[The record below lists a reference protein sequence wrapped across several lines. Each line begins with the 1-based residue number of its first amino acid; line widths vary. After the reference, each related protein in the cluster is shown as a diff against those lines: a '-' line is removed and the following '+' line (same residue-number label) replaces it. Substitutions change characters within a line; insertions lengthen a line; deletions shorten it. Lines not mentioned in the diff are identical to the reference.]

1 MVYLMDGVVEIET
14 LPEERLGKG
23 MGGYKCVF
31 PTFSSLL
38 SLLFLFRKAFTQIP
52 RDATF
57 NFVSLILPPPTVY
70 KNVKLYFTCLKLVE
84 E

>member
-38 SLLFLFRKAFTQIP
+38 FLFRKAFTQIP

-57 NFVSLILPPPTVY
+57 NFVILILPPH
-70 KNVKLYFTCLKLVE
+70 CL
-84 E
+84 